1 MNSVVFWFQSV
12 YLLKVVIRALNLRPK
27 VGIIFDDSFTF
38 CYPETCLAAFNNNT
52 ENSETTFI
60 VSLSLMF
67 KRIYKKGMILEFFNS
82 YLWTVWIIEVG
93 FVKRSKNLNL
103 DSSKLHRLFKM
114 LTLHIW
120 DIEQY
125 TRMSIHIACSYLLFR
140 PYSSCNIMLLS
151 LYNGIDIDSKSDK
164 EILYYD
170 NSP

>member
-1 MNSVVFWFQSV
+1 MKTILNELSCIMISISLFTQSCHQSIESPTKGRHHFWWFIH
-12 YLLKVVIRALNLRPK
+12 LLLN
-27 VGIIFDDSFTF
+27 
-38 CYPETCLAAFNNNT
+38 PETCLAAFNNNT

-140 PYSSCNIMLLS
+140 PYSSCNIMF
-151 LYNGIDIDSKSDK
+151 
-164 EILYYD
+164 
-170 NSP
+170 